1 MDVKK
6 LIDQEEFFYADC
18 IAINS
23 CELIGFEIKGN
34 RIEFDHKIVI
44 DMSDLTYIFNN
55 FSVDIAGSIYAGGE
69 GASHGSCGFFYKKT
83 HDYLDWILISTES
96 NPFTSVEIKNNDA
109 RFSTSS
115 GATWV
120 VPNNNIKAVY
130 IENEFNISN
139 SL

>member
-23 CELIGFEIKGN
+23 CELIGFEINGN
-34 RIEFDHKIVI
+34 KIEFNNKVIV
-44 DMSDLTYIFNN
+44 DTSDLTYIFKN
-55 FSVDIAGSIYAGGE
+55 FSVDIAGSTYAGGE

-83 HDYLDWILISTES
+83 DGYLDWILISTES
-96 NPFTSVEIKNNDA
+96 NPFVRVEIIDNDA

-115 GATWV
+115 GATWII
-120 VPNNNIKAVY
+120 PNNNIQAVY
-130 IENEFNISN
+130 IETN
-139 SL
+139 